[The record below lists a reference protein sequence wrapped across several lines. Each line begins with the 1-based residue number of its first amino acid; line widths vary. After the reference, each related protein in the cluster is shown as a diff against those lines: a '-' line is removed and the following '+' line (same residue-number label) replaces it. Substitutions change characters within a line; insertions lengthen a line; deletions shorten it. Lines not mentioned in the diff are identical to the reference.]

1 MAIQTENA
9 VERTE
14 VRGEIVDL
22 RYLFGVWLR
31 WSWVLV
37 VLGAIGAY
45 IGISDLQS
53 RPPVYVAKMT
63 VLPDLGNNAAG
74 GGQFGNVLGGLGIQ
88 IGGAASTNF
97 DRMKVLVRSITLAE
111 ILQRKYG
118 LMQERFAGSWDGA
131 SGTWKRPE
139 GDEFERQQKIRR
151 FFGLSQWSEP
161 TTETLAKSVGGAV
174 QFEKDKDGPFWE
186 VRVSGANRE
195 NALRLLTIAYSE
207 ADELLRQQDRVES
220 QQRRRY
226 LETQLGGLTN
236 VDVRQAL
243 IGLMSS
249 EQRRAM
255 MLESN
260 LPYAARIIEPP
271 YVSSLPE
278 EPNVKLAIALPAIGI
293 VGLGLLVITA
303 IALFR
308 RE

>member
-111 ILQRKYG
+111 ILQR
-118 LMQERFAGSWDGA
+118 
-131 SGTWKRPE
+131 
-139 GDEFERQQKIRR
+139 
-151 FFGLSQWSEP
+151 
-161 TTETLAKSVGGAV
+161 
-174 QFEKDKDGPFWE
+174 
-186 VRVSGANRE
+186 
-195 NALRLLTIAYSE
+195 
-207 ADELLRQQDRVES
+207 
-220 QQRRRY
+220 
-226 LETQLGGLTN
+226 
-236 VDVRQAL
+236 
-243 IGLMSS
+243 
-249 EQRRAM
+249 
-255 MLESN
+255 
-260 LPYAARIIEPP
+260 
-271 YVSSLPE
+271 
-278 EPNVKLAIALPAIGI
+278 
-293 VGLGLLVITA
+293 
-303 IALFR
+303 
-308 RE
+308 